1 MNIENK
7 TAINHIRYN
16 GMDKSEKQNAN
27 TLKNSFTKMYKRAC
41 SELPQA
47 GQFKAIIE
55 NFEDEGKKYILYID
69 STESEKNPNEK
80 GLYVAYVIEDE
91 GNIISMPLKNGD
103 KQAILEYL
111 GNEKN
116 LSEIMSFCDF
126 LYEKYLKS

>member
-1 MNIENK
+1 
-7 TAINHIRYN
+7 
-16 GMDKSEKQNAN
+16 
-27 TLKNSFTKMYKRAC
+27 MYKRAC

-69 STESEKNPNEK
+69 STESEKNPSEK

-91 GNIISMPLKNGD
+91 GNMISMPLKNGD

-126 LYEKYLKS
+126 LYEKHLKS